1 MVRTVPAALLLLWA
15 IAAQAQTGTVRGW
28 VRDAQGT
35 PLPGI
40 NVLLEGTLRGTATD
54 PDGRYEL
61 DRVPA
66 GAYTLVASAIGYRR
80 VSRPVTVTE
89 DRVTE
94 ADFTLHEVVLE
105 AGEVVVTAARREQ
118 DARQVGASMA
128 VVTPRELEARNV
140 VALDDALR
148 HVPGLQMQ
156 ENQVNIRGSSGFAYN
171 TGSRVLLLVDGVPL
185 LTPDSD
191 GIPFEAVPI
200 EQIARIEVL
209 KGPGSALYGSGALGG
224 IVQVLT
230 RSFPESPQTTVRLY
244 GGAYAPARYQLWRDA
259 WEHGDEYRRL
269 GGLALSHAR
278 RLSPQ
283 TGFWAN
289 LTFRDDTGYLNL
301 AANRSLQGFS
311 KFGTALHPNL
321 RLEVLAGLL
330 LREKDSFLFWNGGR
344 DALNPGSIDL
354 GTNSNQQTPADRTG
368 SNDNRSNQFS
378 LLPTVTHVIG
388 SQLFYTVKGR
398 LFGSVIRPID
408 NETGQP
414 KPISDGT
421 LGFRYGGEVQVNYL
435 PHPDHHLTFGLTG
448 DANTTESS
456 FFVSSDGDRI
466 GRQPEGAVFTQWE
479 YQAHP
484 RLHLTGGLRVD
495 TYRIDAD
502 DTVRKLSPKLNATWT
517 LTPTVTAR
525 AAFGQGFRVPS
536 FAERFTDNQDFFPI
550 VRNLSLRPEES
561 TSYELGLRGLL
572 PGREQSGLRFDAA
585 LFWNTF
591 TGLIEPRFV
600 AALQSFQFVNLTEAR
615 IRGAETSLDA
625 ALADNRVQVRLGYTW
640 LDADDLTD
648 ATQVQPLVYR
658 PQHLLLTA
666 LDGRLYGRLALG
678 LDYRFASLPERVD
691 SDFSRFVRDA
701 DLLVATRVVD
711 VRLSVQGP
719 RHRVAVLLKN
729 ALDYY
734 YLERPAYLAP
744 PRHLILQLQTTF

>member
-1 MVRTVPAALLLLWA
+1 MARIVSTALLLLSVL
-15 IAAQAQTGTVRGW
+15 AAQAQTGTIRGR
-28 VRDAQGT
+28 VRDNLGT
-35 PLPGI
+35 PLPGV
-40 NVLLEGTLRGTATD
+40 NVVVEGTLRGTATD
-54 PDGRYEL
+54 AEGRYEL
-61 DRVPA
+61 DQLPVGR
-66 GAYTLVASAIGYRR
+66 YTLVASAIGYRR
-80 VSRPVTVTE
+80 EARVVAVTDAPPQV
-89 DRVTE
+89 V
-94 ADFTLHEVVLE
+94 DFTLYEAVLE
-105 AGEVVVTAARREQ
+105 ATEVVVTAARREQ
-118 DARQVGASMA
+118 DARQVGVSMA
-128 VVTPRELEARNV
+128 VITPRELEARNV

-200 EQIARIEVL
+200 EQIDRIEVL

-230 RSFPESPQTTVRLY
+230 KAFPDTPQTTVRLY

-278 RLSPQ
+278 RLGGAS
-283 TGFWAN
+283 GLWAN

-301 AANRSLQGFS
+301 AATRSLQGYV
-311 KFGTALHPNL
+311 KFGTTLRKTL
-321 RLEVLAGLL
+321 RLDILTGVL

-354 GTNSNQQTPADRTG
+354 GTNSNAQDGADRTG

-378 LLPTVTHVIG
+378 LLPTLTHLVG
-388 SQLFYTVKGR
+388 PTLFYTVKGR
-398 LFGSVIRPID
+398 LFGSLIRPID
-408 NETGQP
+408 NETG
-414 KPISDGT
+414 KPRPLADGT
-421 LGFRYGGEVQVNYL
+421 LGFRYGAEVQVNYR
-435 PHPDHHLTFGLTG
+435 PHPAHYLTFGLTG

-466 GRQPEGAVFTQWE
+466 GRQPEGAAFAQWE
-479 YQAHP
+479 HQPHL
-484 RLHLTGGLRVD
+484 RLHLTGGLRFD
-495 TYRIDAD
+495 TYRIDAN
-502 DTVRKLSPKLNATWT
+502 DTVRKLSPKLSATWA
-517 LTPTVTAR
+517 LNPLLSVR

-561 TSYELGLRGLL
+561 TSYEVGLRGGV
-572 PGREQSGLRFDAA
+572 PWRDRHRLRLDAA

-615 IRGAETSLDA
+615 IRGAETSLEA
-625 ALADNRVQVRLGYTW
+625 TLAGNRVQARLGYTW
-640 LDADDLTD
+640 LDADDRTD
-648 ATQVQPLVYR
+648 ASQVQPLVYR

-666 LDGRLYGRLALG
+666 LDGRLYGPLSLG
-678 LDYRFASLPERVD
+678 FDYRFASLPERVD

-701 DLLVATRVVD
+701 DLLVATRVLD
-711 VRLSVQGP
+711 VRLSVQGQ
-719 RHRVAVLLKN
+719 RHRVALLLKN

-744 PRHLILQLQTTF
+744 PRHLIVQLQTTF